1 MEILHTAES
10 MDLDV
15 AGDFIAMAAQLVYI
29 KSKMLLPKAEEDE
42 AEDPRAG
49 LVEQLLEY
57 QRMKEMTPC
66 FRDRLEAGR
75 DIIAKPTRTQ
85 RRARPGRVP
94 SVSGRPRARGPCAL
108 GALAAGVCRPPATAF
123 RGIVGREAV
132 PVGVKI
138 AAILRQFA
146 GRARLRF
153 ASLFAGAKS
162 RSEVVATFLAVLELS
177 KERRIRIDGAG
188 EDPELTLMEDDTA

>member
-1 MEILHTAES
+1 IARNKVSIYDIPIASILEQYMEILHTAES

-75 DIIAKPTRTQ
+75 DIIAKP
-85 RRARPGRVP
+85 PEP
-94 SVSGRPRARGPCAL
+94 S
-108 GALAAGVCRPPATAF
+108 
-123 RGIVGREAV
+123 
-132 PVGVKI
+132 
-138 AAILRQFA
+138 
-146 GRARLRF
+146 
-153 ASLFAGAKS
+153 
-162 RSEVVATFLAVLELS
+162 
-177 KERRIRIDGAG
+177 
-188 EDPELTLMEDDTA
+188 

>member
-1 MEILHTAES
+1 MR
-10 MDLDV
+10 
-15 AGDFIAMAAQLVYI
+15 AAH
-29 KSKMLLPKAEEDE
+29 A
-42 AEDPRAG
+42 
-49 LVEQLLEY
+49 LLE
-57 QRMKEMTPC
+57 R
-66 FRDRLEAGR
+66 GR
-75 DIIAKPTRTQ
+75 R
-85 RRARPGRVP
+85 RVP
-94 SVSGRPRARGPCAL
+94 
-108 GALAAGVCRPPATAF
+108 PPATAF